1 MEEWTRW
8 EPVAGIHER
17 FFIENFQM
25 SYNGIHIKLCS
36 ENENKKIEI
45 LFFNGAD
52 AYRCTNESWCF
63 DIFAVLKKKH
73 GANFYADWSFFKIEN
88 SNYVQ
93 SLSATS
99 AGVSEHTSFYHF
111 CIVGNDE
118 VIDVLAT
125 YQPQVRILA

>member
-8 EPVAGIHER
+8 ELVAGIEGR

-25 SYNGIHIKLCS
+25 SYNGINVQLCS
-36 ENENKKIEI
+36 EKENKKIEI

-52 AYRCTNESWCF
+52 AYRCINESWCF

-73 GANFYADWSFFKIEN
+73 GADFYAYWSFFKIAN
-88 SNYVQ
+88 SNYVK
-93 SLSATS
+93 SLSLTS
-99 AGVSEHTSFYHF
+99 CGLSDDIKFEHF

-118 VIDVLAT
+118 IIDVLAT
-125 YQPQVRILA
+125 YCPEVRILS